1 MVTVIFIAIASL
13 IIASAVLV
21 VVSREIVRAALWL
34 IATFFAV
41 GALYL
46 LLEAEFIGVAQ
57 VLVYVGAV
65 AILILFAIM
74 LTRQHE
80 WHEPAWRAG
89 PWWIALA
96 GVIGLAA
103 VLVTTI
109 GAVPWRLTDDDL
121 PVSRAPQL
129 GTALMREYLL
139 PFQLAAI
146 VLLVALIGA
155 VVVAMEERRRRIPT
169 LADDVAAQR
178 GAADRAEDGTP

>member
-13 IIASAVLV
+13 IIASAALV

-57 VLVYVGAV
+57 VLIYVGAV
-65 AILILFAIM
+65 SILILFAIM

-80 WHEPAWRAG
+80 WQEPAWRAG

-96 GVIGLAA
+96 GAIGLAA
-103 VLVTTI
+103 VLITTL
-109 GAVPWRLTDDDL
+109 GTFPWQLHANDL

-139 PFQLAAI
+139 PFQLAAV

-155 VVVAMEERRRRIPT
+155 VVIALEERRRRIPT

-178 GAADRAEDGTP
+178 ATTDRTEDGTS